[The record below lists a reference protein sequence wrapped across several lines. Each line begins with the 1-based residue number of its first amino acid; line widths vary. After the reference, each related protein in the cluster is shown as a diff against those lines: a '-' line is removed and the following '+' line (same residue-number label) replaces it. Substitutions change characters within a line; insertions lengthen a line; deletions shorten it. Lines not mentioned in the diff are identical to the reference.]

1 MRKMSRNPSAKSLL
15 QNKISNSK
23 GSFNPHTGKLAEE
36 ERGYDPKEQQ
46 KKAARE
52 AKAAKAARQAEK
64 SASFSALR
72 SGGQPVEVVQDTGLV
87 SSIRDYRKQRAKKVK
102 TPVKGTIGRKYDP
115 EKGFTVQG
123 LTVRPERSNAKD
135 EKTRLYRT
143 HDNLL
148 SAEEIRKKY
157 SYVAQDKELDYRT
170 MRRAVN
176 NGMRAVGKTLDTA
189 KGDYAELQR
198 VGKLQAQLQGRLRS
212 AGFTAGF
219 FNSTGGNVARIAA
232 KGIKN
237 EQARKNWMDTLNQL
251 KETQEAH
258 PTAGTLGAAA
268 GEIAKYES
276 LGKVA
281 EGLFLK
287 GASALGGRMA
297 ASTAPDI
304 AQKAAAKILLNP
316 KNAKAARVAAG
327 LLGQQA
333 ADTVVNTPMT
343 IAAGMADGKSRKE
356 IAKDVGKQEA
366 MDAAFN
372 MGLAALGAGAK
383 KAGQVFEQAKAQRA
397 QKAQNRFANTVLENY
412 GITDIYSSSNVVNGI
427 VGKIKDTFLSTAD
440 NVRPIL
446 NEETGLNIEVW
457 KRGIDETFRK
467 GRYYP
472 ALSDEMKIA
481 KIASVEHLPEL
492 IRTGTVRAAEKENFK
507 NAASKTSFVYLK
519 NEIEIDGKEYLV
531 TMDIKKLSDNSN
543 RFYIHDIKIKEATSA
558 QRDSIRTGSPPSSGN
573 QLVAP
578 MDSIPKAAEGVKGT
592 DAAGEGIKKENVL
605 PGDVTSPS
613 VTPENATAQFSA
625 NTVPKAAEDVKG
637 TDAAGA
643 TANTARE
650 ETIQAAAQ
658 SMAENR
664 NVLAEKMTPEEVK
677 QLEERYF
684 QLQNKDWRKKELQRI
699 ANEANYELKDVTKA
713 NADFDREMNEIGKIM
728 AQQEAMQTKAD
739 LIAKARADIR
749 DSFGITDEEGE
760 KQIGEILQKAAQ
772 EGNLSKKERRHLLAL
787 VEEKSRKN
795 TADEVSAIFQ
805 RLRQTELLIDTD
817 TAADIAEI
825 HKQRG
830 QLKGKLAKASIKR
843 DGNISEV
850 YAGLSREFPFYFPRS
865 IESTTGQFKQIY
877 KIATAS
883 ELLQKGEKQQT
894 RETLQRIL
902 QNLTDGMDVHEAYK
916 EITLADMDDFISNLA
931 GQVDYA
937 RASAEQVQ
945 GWHKERYRLQK
956 ELEKENLEWK
966 ALNAEL
972 TQDEETLL
980 QNAIDG
986 KISAEGLKRLTGDR
1000 YGMLEQR
1007 YESGKALADMDKK
1020 IGEYKQFLSERRQRK
1035 AADAVGEITLATDG
1049 KKGWKDKALGLQ
1061 YATETQERNLYDIAP
1076 DRETADRV
1084 IDTIFAPIHEN
1095 ERKRVLMV
1103 NDYAKKL
1110 NALGIDT
1117 RKNISIQLPDVA
1129 ESKISESTLIHWL
1142 GEKRYDLQEMKAEF
1156 GKSKAYR
1163 ELAEQIRR
1171 VENSLSE
1178 EQLGRINKGIAELQ
1192 QILKEMWPMLNEA
1205 RIQEGYD
1212 PIGWIPNYFPH
1223 AKLNDPKDPL
1233 QKTASLFGIDL
1244 TDMELPMDIAGRTED
1259 FKPRTQWSGNVLQRK
1274 GKATDYDA
1282 FRIFDQYIEGASNI
1296 IYHTEDIGNVRAL
1309 SDHMRYSF
1317 SEESVRKQIDEIYK
1331 NKSLSIEDRN
1341 KKIAEIYKQNA
1352 KNHKLQNYVQNLDEY
1367 ANQLAGK
1374 KSKLDRAAE
1383 ALLGRKFYKAVTGI
1397 SNRVSG
1403 NMVAG
1408 NIGSALTNII
1418 PITQGLGRTR
1428 TTSQLKGLGEALLY
1442 MKNGEMDDLTR
1453 MSTFLATRGGTE
1465 RTYKNWLQRL
1475 ETKGGKANP
1484 LQWMEA
1490 ADTFATQAVWRARY
1504 HNNLKDG
1511 MGELAAIKEADTFAR
1526 NLFGGRSK
1534 GSMPTIFNSKVLKPL
1549 TMFQLEVNNQYR
1561 NLIKD
1566 IPHEEKTI
1574 YRKMRSYMGIV
1585 IGAYMFNDAY
1595 EKITGRRSAFDPFG
1609 MANEAYGDATG
1620 EGMRNTWDILGDA
1633 IKGDGVQLTEKREKK
1648 IPSAVIQGVT
1658 DELADNTPF
1667 VGGLFFDGGRI
1678 PLKSAVPHPVK
1689 GAMHFADAM
1698 RGEERWG
1705 KALQEANKEAISP
1718 LATYMMLPIA
1728 GGQVRKTVKGLDLM
1742 REGGSYTQTNKGEK
1756 LQFAV
1761 DQDKKTNW
1769 LQAALFGKWA
1779 VPEAQAHMEKNRT
1792 LSEKSTETYEKL
1804 RQAGAKNTT
1813 AFESINKMNREDKG
1827 RDKRR
1832 AIRSAPLSAEQ
1843 KAILYRSILSDKQ
1856 KDKEILDYFS
1866 WTNSMGEVAD
1876 YLMRAADYKDNA
1888 AKKAALQDAK
1898 ISDDEKEYIYMEK
1911 FVQKD
1916 SKEKERSKIRT
1927 LREAGIGMNDYLRIR
1942 MEYGQLYNEKGM
1954 KGKEKQYAL
1963 VDLMNELGLTAAQQ
1977 AKVKELFLFG
1987 GGYTTK
1993 WKI

>member
-1 MRKMSRNPSAKSLL
+1 MSRNPSAKSLL

-72 SGGQPVEVVQDTGLV
+72 SGGQPVDVVLDTGLV
-87 SSIRDYRKQRAKKVK
+87 SSIRDYRKRQAKKVK
-102 TPVKGTIGRKYDP
+102 TPVKGTIGRKYDT

-135 EKTRLYRT
+135 EKTRLYQT

-304 AQKAAAKILLNP
+304 AQQAAAKILLNP
-316 KNAKAARVAAG
+316 KNAKAARFATRM
-327 LLGQQA
+327 LGQQA

-343 IAAGMADGKSRKE
+343 IAAGMADGKSRRE
-356 IAKDVGKQEA
+356 IAKDIGKQEA

-372 MGLAALGAGAK
+372 VGLAALGAGAK
-383 KAGQVFEQAKAQRA
+383 KAGQVLEQAKAQKA

-467 GRYYP
+467 GKYYP

-492 IRTGTVRAAEKENFK
+492 IRTGTVRAPEKGNFK
-507 NAASKTSFVYLK
+507 NATYKSSFVYLK

-531 TMDIKKLSDNSN
+531 TMDIKKLPDNSN

-558 QRDSIRTGSPPSSGN
+558 QRDSSLSGPPSSGD

-578 MDSIPKAAEGVKGT
+578 TDSI
-592 DAAGEGIKKENVL
+592 
-605 PGDVTSPS
+605 
-613 VTPENATAQFSA
+613 
-625 NTVPKAAEDVKG
+625 PKAAEDVKG

-664 NVLAEKMTPEEVK
+664 NVLAKKMTPEEVK

-684 QLQNKDWRKKELQRI
+684 QLQNKDWRTKELQRI
-699 ANEANYELKDVTKA
+699 ADEANYELKDVTKA
-713 NADFDREMNEIGKIM
+713 NADFDREMNEIGRTL

-795 TADEVSAIFQ
+795 TVDEVSAIFQ

-850 YAGLSREFPFYFPRS
+850 YAGLSKEFPFYFPRS

-945 GWHKERYRLQK
+945 GWHNERYRLQK

-986 KISAEGLKRLTGDR
+986 KISAEGLKRLAGDR

-1020 IGEYKQFLSERRQRK
+1020 IGGYKQFLSERRQRK

-1156 GKSKAYR
+1156 GKSKAYQ

-1192 QILKEMWPMLNEA
+1192 QLYKEIWPMLNEA
-1205 RIQEGYD
+1205 RIKEGYD
-1212 PIGWIPNYFPH
+1212 PIGYIPNYFPH

-1296 IYHTEDIGNVRAL
+1296 IYHTDDISNVRAL
-1309 SDHMRYSF
+1309 SDYMRYSF
-1317 SEESVRKQIDEIYK
+1317 SEESVKKQVDEIYK

-1367 ANQLAGK
+1367 ANLLAGK

-1475 ETKGGKANP
+1475 ETKGGNLNP

-1504 HNNLKDG
+1504 YDNLKDG
-1511 MGELAAIKEADTFAR
+1511 MGELAAIKEADIFAR
-1526 NLFGGRSK
+1526 NLFAGRSK
-1534 GSMPTIFNSKVLKPL
+1534 GAMPTIFHSQSIFIKPL
-1549 TMFQLEVNNQYR
+1549 TMFQLEVNNSYR
-1561 NLIKD
+1561 NMIKD

-1585 IGAYMFNDAY
+1585 IGAYMFNDLY
-1595 EKITGRRSAFDPFG
+1595 EKLTGRRSAFDPLG
-1609 MANEAYGDATG
+1609 MANEAFGDATG

-1633 IKGDGVQLTEKREKK
+1633 IKGDGVQLTEQREKK

-1705 KALQEANKEAISP
+1705 KALQEINKEAISP
-1718 LATYMMLPIA
+1718 IATYTMLPIA
-1728 GGQVRKTVKGLDLM
+1728 GGQVNKTIKGLNMM
-1742 REGGSYTQTNKGEK
+1742 RKGGSYTQTNEGER

-1761 DQDKKTNW
+1761 DKDKKTNW

-1792 LSEKSTETYEKL
+1792 LNEKSTEIYKELLQT
-1804 RQAGAKNTT
+1804 GAKNTT
-1813 AFESINKMNREDKG
+1813 AFESISKMNREDKG
-1827 RDKRR
+1827 KEKRR

-1843 KAILYRSILSDKQ
+1843 KAILYRSILDDDQ
-1856 KDKEILDYFS
+1856 KDKEILDYFK
-1866 WTNSMGEVAD
+1866 WKNSMGKVAD
-1876 YLMRAADYKDNA
+1876 YLMQAADYKSDTP
-1888 AKKAALQDAK
+1888 KKVALQDAE

-1942 MEYGQLYNEKGM
+1942 MKYGELYNDRSK
-1954 KGKEKQYAL
+1954 KNLEKQYIIA
-1963 VDLMNELGLTAAQQ
+1963 DLMNELGLTAAQQ
-1977 AKVKELFLFG
+1977 AKVKELFKFG
-1987 GGYTTK
+1987 GGYTTE

>member
-1 MRKMSRNPSAKSLL
+1 MTESERLRKEM
-15 QNKISNSK
+15 
-23 GSFNPHTGKLAEE
+23 E
-36 ERGYDPKEQQ
+36 ERGLLGTTGKKVIVSAAQ
-46 KKAARE
+46 KKINEKKGGTAKSRSAGSSSTGTARSRRDE
-52 AKAAKAARQAEK
+52 IVR
-64 SASFSALR
+64 
-72 SGGQPVEVVQDTGLV
+72 DTGLV
-87 SSIRDYRKQRAKKVK
+87 SSIRDYRKQQAKKVK
-102 TPVKGTIGRKYDP
+102 TPVKGKIGRKYDP

-123 LTVRPERSNAKD
+123 LTVRPERSNAKN
-135 EKTRLYRT
+135 EKTRLYQT
-143 HDNLL
+143 YDNLL
-148 SAEEIRKKY
+148 DEKEIRKKY
-157 SYVAQDKELDYRT
+157 NYVLKDKSTDEKAKG
-170 MRRAVN
+170 RAV
-176 NGMRAVGKTLDTA
+176 RALLNPSQT
-189 KGDYAELQR
+189 DYATYKKVAERQMELQKQKS
-198 VGKLQAQLQGRLRS
+198 G
-212 AGFTAGF
+212 AGFAAGF
-219 FNSTGGNVARIAA
+219 LNATGGNVAKITA
-232 KGIKN
+232 KGTKN
-237 EQARKNWMDTLNQL
+237 EQARKNWMDTLNHL

-258 PTAGTLGAAA
+258 PTAGTLGAVTGEFAKA
-268 GEIAKYES
+268 GAGYATF
-276 LGKVA
+276 GKVA
-281 EGLFLK
+281 EKAVLK
-287 GASALGGRMA
+287 GASALGGRML

-304 AQKAAAKILLNP
+304 AQQAAAKILLNP

-333 ADTVVNTPMT
+333 ADTMVNTPMT
-343 IAAGMADGKSRKE
+343 IAAGVADGKSRRE
-356 IAKDVGKQEA
+356 IAKDIGKQEA
-366 MDAAFN
+366 TDAAFN
-372 MGLAALGAGAK
+372 VGLAALGAGAK
-383 KAGQVFEQAKAQRA
+383 KVGDALEPRLAAKRISKQIEKSMTGQLPSSDYIKLGKTPEILKKYGMIEGEMLMPQGVVPKVAYPAEYRQALAKGTDMSENQIKKIQGHDLGFEPIRQLPKKLKDPVAILKSDTRDGSIIVLTDMVDKYGQPVIVPVRVDQNGYSEFSSVIPSMYGKKRFAEFMKNQQGNILYWNKKKNLQHFPGNGVQFPEPYSDADPMLRIAQR
-397 QKAQNRFANTVLENY
+397 K
-412 GITDIYSSSNVVNGI
+412 GI
-427 VGKIKDTFLSTAD
+427 VNA
-440 NVRPIL
+440 
-446 NEETGLNIEVW
+446 EE
-457 KRGIDETFRK
+457 
-467 GRYYP
+467 
-472 ALSDEMKIA
+472 
-481 KIASVEHLPEL
+481 
-492 IRTGTVRAAEKENFK
+492 
-507 NAASKTSFVYLK
+507 LK
-519 NEIEIDGKEYLV
+519 NIQKGH
-531 TMDIKKLSDNSN
+531 KL
-543 RFYIHDIKIKEATSA
+543 
-558 QRDSIRTGSPPSSGN
+558 Q
-573 QLVAP
+573 
-578 MDSIPKAAEGVKGT
+578 AAEGVKE
-592 DAAGEGIKKENVL
+592 A
-605 PGDVTSPS
+605 
-613 VTPENATAQFSA
+613 
-625 NTVPKAAEDVKG
+625 
-637 TDAAGA
+637 DAAGA

-650 ETIQAAAQ
+650 ETIQAAAE
-658 SMAENR
+658 SMAKNR

-699 ANEANYELKDVTKA
+699 ADEANYELKDVTKA
-713 NADFDREMNEIGKIM
+713 NADFDREMNEIGRTL

-749 DSFGITDEEGE
+749 DSFGIADEEGE

-817 TAADIAEI
+817 TAADIAQI

-850 YAGLSREFPFYFPRS
+850 YAGLSKEFPFYFPRS

-902 QNLTDGMDVHEAYK
+902 QNLTDGMDVHKAYK

-931 GQVDYA
+931 KQTDYA
-937 RASAEQVQ
+937 RATPEQVQ

-956 ELEKENLEWK
+956 ELEREGLEWE
-966 ALNAEL
+966 ALSAEL

-1020 IGEYKQFLSERRQRK
+1020 IGGYKQFLSERRQRK

-1076 DRETADRV
+1076 DRETANRV

-1117 RKNISIQLPDVA
+1117 RKNIPIQLPDVA

-1142 GEKRYDLQEMKAEF
+1142 GEKRYDLQNVKGE
-1156 GKSKAYR
+1156 AYR

-1171 VENSLSE
+1171 VENSLRP
-1178 EQLGRINKGIAELQ
+1178 EQMERINKGIAELQ
-1192 QILKEMWPMLNEA
+1192 QIFKEAHPLLNEA
-1205 RIQEGYD
+1205 RIKEGYD
-1212 PIGWIPNYFPH
+1212 PIGYIPHYFPH
-1223 AKLNDPKDPL
+1223 ARFNDPKDPL

-1244 TDMELPMDIAGRTED
+1244 TDSELPMDIAGRTED
-1259 FKPRTQWSGNVLQRK
+1259 FKPRTPWSGNVLQRK

-1282 FRIFDQYIEGASNI
+1282 LRIFDQYIEGVSNI
-1296 IYHTEDIGNVRAL
+1296 VHHTEDIGNVRAL
-1309 SDHMRYSF
+1309 SDYMRYSF
-1317 SEESVRKQIDEIYK
+1317 SEESVKKQIDEIYK

-1352 KNHKLQNYVQNLDEY
+1352 ENHKLQNYVQNLDEY

-1374 KSKLDRAAE
+1374 KSSIDRSVE
-1383 ALLGRKFYKAVTGI
+1383 KTLLGRKYYKAVTGI
-1397 SNRVSG
+1397 SNRVAG

-1442 MKNGEMDDLTR
+1442 MKNGEMDELTKR
-1453 MSTFLATRGGTE
+1453 SSFLATRGGTE

-1475 ETKGGKANP
+1475 ETAGGKVNP

-1490 ADTFATQAVWRARY
+1490 ADTFSTQAVWRARY
-1504 HNNLKDG
+1504 YDNLKDG
-1511 MGELAAIKEADTFAR
+1511 MGQAAAIKEADTFAR
-1526 NLFGGRSK
+1526 NLFAGRSK
-1534 GSMPTIFNSKVLKPL
+1534 GSMPTIFNSKALKPL
-1549 TMFQLEVNNQYR
+1549 TMFQLEVNNSYR

-1585 IGAYMFNDAY
+1585 IGAYMFNDLY
-1595 EKITGRRSAFDPFG
+1595 EKITGRRSAFDPLG

-1620 EGMRNTWDILGDA
+1620 ESMRNTWDILGDA
-1633 IKGDGVQLTEKREKK
+1633 ISGNGLELTEKREKK
-1648 IPSAVIQGVT
+1648 APSAVIQGVA

-1667 VGGLFFDGGRI
+1667 VGGLFFGGGRI
-1678 PLKSAVPHPVK
+1678 PLKSAAPHPIK
-1689 GAMHFADAM
+1689 AGKHFADAM

-1705 KALQEANKEAISP
+1705 KALQEINKEAISP

-1728 GGQVRKTVKGLDLM
+1728 GGQVNKTIKGLNMM
-1742 REGGSYTQTNKGEK
+1742 RKGGSYTQTNKGEQ

-1761 DQDKKTNW
+1761 DKDKKANW
-1769 LQAALFGKWA
+1769 AQALLFGKWA
-1779 VPEAQAHMEKNRT
+1779 TDGGKAYMKDKSMKLGEKQ
-1792 LSEKSTETYEKL
+1792 TETYKKL
-1804 RQAGAKNTT
+1804 VAAGAKNTL
-1813 AFESINKMNREDKG
+1813 AFDEVNHVRSGEKKSSKMTVL
-1827 RDKRR
+1827 R
-1832 AIRSAPLSAEQ
+1832 ASLLNEEQ
-1843 KAILYRSILSDKQ
+1843 KGILYYDMVAGDKEREVLDHFKDSGNRWRLADCMSRMGEFEQIAPKRETLKNAALSD
-1856 KDKEILDYFS
+1856 E
-1866 WTNSMGEVAD
+1866 
-1876 YLMRAADYKDNA
+1876 
-1888 AKKAALQDAK
+1888 
-1898 ISDDEKEYIYMEK
+1898 EKEYLYLYKTVDKDSIEK
-1911 FVQKD
+1911 ERNRIRALSAAGLGMDAYLSVKNKLQELNDSDMK
-1916 SKEKERSKIRT
+1916 SKEK
-1927 LREAGIGMNDYLRIR
+1927 
-1942 MEYGQLYNEKGM
+1942 
-1954 KGKEKQYAL
+1954 KQAFVHWMYESGYS
-1963 VDLMNELGLTAAQQ
+1963 NAQVQ
-1977 AKVKELFLFG
+1977 TVKDNFAFS
-1987 GGYTTK
+1987 GGYTVK
-1993 WKI
+1993 W

>member
-1 MRKMSRNPSAKSLL
+1 MTESERLRKEM
-15 QNKISNSK
+15 
-23 GSFNPHTGKLAEE
+23 E
-36 ERGYDPKEQQ
+36 ERGLLGTTGKKVIVSAAQKEINE
-46 KKAARE
+46 KKGGTAKSRSAGSSSTGTARSRRDE
-52 AKAAKAARQAEK
+52 IVR
-64 SASFSALR
+64 
-72 SGGQPVEVVQDTGLV
+72 DTGLV
-87 SSIRDYRKQRAKKVK
+87 SSIRDYRKQQAKKVK
-102 TPVKGTIGRKYDP
+102 TPVKGKIGRKYDP

-123 LTVRPERSNAKD
+123 LTVRPERSNAKN
-135 EKTRLYRT
+135 EKTRLYQT
-143 HDNLL
+143 YDNLL
-148 SAEEIRKKY
+148 DEKEIRKKY
-157 SYVAQDKELDYRT
+157 NYVLKDKSTDEKAKG
-170 MRRAVN
+170 RAV
-176 NGMRAVGKTLDTA
+176 RALLNPSQT
-189 KGDYAELQR
+189 DYATYKKVAERQMELQKQKS
-198 VGKLQAQLQGRLRS
+198 G
-212 AGFTAGF
+212 AGFAAGF
-219 FNSTGGNVARIAA
+219 LNATGGNVAKITA
-232 KGIKN
+232 KGTKN
-237 EQARKNWMDTLNQL
+237 EQARKNWMDTLNHL

-258 PTAGTLGAAA
+258 PTAGTLGAVTGEFAKA
-268 GEIAKYES
+268 GAGYATF
-276 LGKVA
+276 GKVA
-281 EGLFLK
+281 EKAVLK

-343 IAAGMADGKSRKE
+343 IAAGVADGKSRKE
-356 IAKDVGKQEA
+356 IAKDIGKQEA
-366 MDAAFN
+366 TDAAFN
-372 MGLAALGAGAK
+372 VGLAALGAGAK
-383 KAGQVFEQAKAQRA
+383 KVGEVLEPKLATKRIPKQIEKSMTGKMLSSEHIKLGKTPEILKKYGMIEGEMLMPQGVVPKVAYPAGYRQALAKGTGMSENQIKKIQGHDLGFEVIRQIPEKMRNPIAILKSDTQEGSIVVLTDMVDKYNQPIIVPIKVDQKGYSEFASVIPSMYGRKGFTEFMEKQGKKGNILYWNKKKNLQHFPGNGVQFPEPYSDADPMLRIAQR
-397 QKAQNRFANTVLENY
+397 K
-412 GITDIYSSSNVVNGI
+412 GI
-427 VGKIKDTFLSTAD
+427 VNA
-440 NVRPIL
+440 
-446 NEETGLNIEVW
+446 EELKNIQ
-457 KRGIDETFRK
+457 K
-467 GRYYP
+467 GHK
-472 ALSDEMKIA
+472 LQ
-481 KIASVEHLPEL
+481 
-492 IRTGTVRAAEKENFK
+492 AAE
-507 NAASKTSFVYLK
+507 
-519 NEIEIDGKEYLV
+519 
-531 TMDIKKLSDNSN
+531 DIKK
-543 RFYIHDIKIKEATSA
+543 A
-558 QRDSIRTGSPPSSGN
+558 
-573 QLVAP
+573 
-578 MDSIPKAAEGVKGT
+578 
-592 DAAGEGIKKENVL
+592 
-605 PGDVTSPS
+605 
-613 VTPENATAQFSA
+613 
-625 NTVPKAAEDVKG
+625 
-637 TDAAGA
+637 DAAGA
-643 TANTARE
+643 TLNTARE

-684 QLQNKDWRKKELQRI
+684 QLQNKDWRTKELQRI
-699 ANEANYELKDVTKA
+699 ADEANYELKDVTKA
-713 NADFDREMNEIGKIM
+713 NADFDREMNEIGRTL

-817 TAADIAEI
+817 TAADIAQI

-850 YAGLSREFPFYFPRS
+850 YAGLSKEFPFYFPRS

-986 KISAEGLKRLTGDR
+986 KLSAEGLKRLTGDR

-1007 YESGKALADMDKK
+1007 YESGKALADMEKK
-1020 IGEYKQFLSERRQRK
+1020 IGGYKQFLSERRQRK

-1084 IDTIFAPIHEN
+1084 IDAFFAPIHEN

-1103 NDYAKKL
+1103 NEYAKKL

-1117 RKNISIQLPDVA
+1117 RKNIHIQLPDVA

-1142 GEKRYDLQEMKAEF
+1142 GEKEFDLQEMKAEF
-1156 GKSKAYR
+1156 GKSKAYQ
-1163 ELAEQIRR
+1163 ELAEQIGR
-1171 VENSLSE
+1171 VKESLRPA
-1178 EQLGRINKGIAELQ
+1178 QMARINKGIAELRQ
-1192 QILKEMWPMLNEA
+1192 LYKELWPMLNEA
-1205 RIQEGYD
+1205 RIKEGYD
-1212 PIGWIPNYFPH
+1212 PIGYIPHYFPH
-1223 AKLNDPKDPL
+1223 ARFNDPKDPL

-1244 TDMELPMDIAGRTED
+1244 TDSELPMDIAGRTED
-1259 FKPRTQWSGNVLQRK
+1259 FKPRTPWSGNVLQRK

-1282 FRIFDQYIEGASNI
+1282 LRIFDQYIEGVSNI
-1296 IYHTEDIGNVRAL
+1296 VHHTEDIGNIRAL

-1317 SEESVRKQIDEIYK
+1317 SEENIKKQIDEIYK
-1331 NKSLSIEDRN
+1331 NKSLSIEKRN
-1341 KKIAEIYKQNA
+1341 EEIAKIYAQNA
-1352 KNHKLQNYVQNLDEY
+1352 ENHKLQNYVQNLDEY
-1367 ANQLAGK
+1367 ANLLAGK
-1374 KSKLDRAAE
+1374 KSSIDRSVE
-1383 ALLGRKFYKAVTGI
+1383 KTLLGRKYYKAVTGI
-1397 SNRVSG
+1397 SNRVAG

-1442 MKNGEMDDLTR
+1442 MKNGEMDELTKR
-1453 MSTFLATRGGTE
+1453 SAFLATRGGTE

-1475 ETKGGKANP
+1475 ETAGGNLNP
-1484 LQWMEA
+1484 LQWMEE

-1504 HNNLKDG
+1504 YDNLKDG
-1511 MGELAAIKEADTFAR
+1511 MGQAAAIKEADTFAR
-1526 NLFGGRSK
+1526 NLFAGRSK
-1534 GSMPTIFNSKVLKPL
+1534 GAMPTIFSSKALKPL
-1549 TMFQLEVNNQYR
+1549 TMFQLEVNNGYR

-1585 IGAYMFNDAY
+1585 IGAYMFNDLY
-1595 EKITGRRSAFDPFG
+1595 EKLTGRRSAFDPFG

-1620 EGMRNTWDILGDA
+1620 ESMRNTWDILGDA
-1633 IKGDGVQLTEKREKK
+1633 ISGNGLELTEKREKK
-1648 IPSAVIQGVT
+1648 APSAVIQGVT

-1667 VGGLFFDGGRI
+1667 VGGLFFGGGRI
-1678 PLKSAVPHPVK
+1678 PLKSAVPHPIK
-1689 GAMHFADAM
+1689 AGKHIADAM

-1705 KALQEANKEAISP
+1705 KALQEANKEAVSP
-1718 LATYMMLPIA
+1718 IATYTMLPVA
-1728 GGQVRKTVKGLDLM
+1728 GGQVNKTIKGLNMM
-1742 REGGSYTQTNKGEK
+1742 RKGGSYTQTNKGEQ

-1761 DQDKKTNW
+1761 DKDKKTNW
-1769 LQAALFGKWA
+1769 AQALLFGKWA
-1779 VPEAQAHMEKNRT
+1779 TDGGKAYMKD
-1792 LSEKSTETYEKL
+1792 KSMMLGAKQTETYKKL
-1804 RQAGAKNTT
+1804 VAAGAKNTL
-1813 AFESINKMNREDKG
+1813 AFDEVNHVRSGEKTSSKMTVL
-1827 RDKRR
+1827 R
-1832 AIRSAPLSAEQ
+1832 ASLLNEEQ
-1843 KAILYRSILSDKQ
+1843 KGILYYDMVAGDKEREVLDHFKDSGNQWRLADCMSRMGEFEQIAPKRETLKNAALSD
-1856 KDKEILDYFS
+1856 E
-1866 WTNSMGEVAD
+1866 
-1876 YLMRAADYKDNA
+1876 
-1888 AKKAALQDAK
+1888 
-1898 ISDDEKEYIYMEK
+1898 EKEYLYLYKTVNKDSIEK
-1911 FVQKD
+1911 ERNRIRALSAAGLGMDAYLSVKNKLQELNDSGMK
-1916 SKEKERSKIRT
+1916 SKEKKWAFVNWMYES
-1927 LREAGIGMNDYLRIR
+1927 GYSN
-1942 MEYGQLYNEKGM
+1942 
-1954 KGKEKQYAL
+1954 
-1963 VDLMNELGLTAAQQ
+1963 AQVQ
-1977 AKVKELFLFG
+1977 AVKDNFAFS
-1987 GGYTTK
+1987 GGYTVK
-1993 WKI
+1993 W

>member
-1 MRKMSRNPSAKSLL
+1 MTESERLRKEM
-15 QNKISNSK
+15 
-23 GSFNPHTGKLAEE
+23 E
-36 ERGYDPKEQQ
+36 ERGLLGTTGKKVIVSAAQKKINERKGGTAKSRSAGSASASRTTSKTTNSAKRVPDTKLFRGMQLTRPTARKTIAPAMGGKDSAVLQRAKALSANKGLSGKEREKQIGQAQKELGRIRDKNLLASFLGNKEAKARISQVTKLQGELSKQQKRTAFGAGFGQAVGLDIYDTAV
-46 KKAARE
+46 KKAA
-52 AKAAKAARQAEK
+52 KKTGNT
-64 SASFSALR
+64 AL
-72 SGGQPVEVVQDTGLV
+72 S
-87 SSIRDYRKQRAKKVK
+87 KQMA
-102 TPVKGTIGRKYDP
+102 
-115 EKGFTVQG
+115 
-123 LTVRPERSNAKD
+123 
-135 EKTRLYRT
+135 
-143 HDNLL
+143 
-148 SAEEIRKKY
+148 
-157 SYVAQDKELDYRT
+157 AQDKVRQEVKTANKKSYGRGELAGELTQAGILYGT
-170 MRRAVN
+170 AGAAAEKAALKGV
-176 NGMRAVGKTLDTA
+176 GKLTGGKTL
-189 KGDYAELQR
+189 
-198 VGKLQAQLQGRLRS
+198 GK
-212 AGFTAGF
+212 
-219 FNSTGGNVARIAA
+219 
-232 KGIKN
+232 
-237 EQARKNWMDTLNQL
+237 
-251 KETQEAH
+251 
-258 PTAGTLGAAA
+258 AGTFAT
-268 GEIAKYES
+268 
-276 LGKVA
+276 
-281 EGLFLK
+281 
-287 GASALGGRMA
+287 RM
-297 ASTAPDI
+297 
-304 AQKAAAKILLNP
+304 
-316 KNAKAARVAAG
+316 
-327 LLGQQA
+327 LGQQA
-333 ADTVVNTPMT
+333 ADTAVNTPMT

-372 MGLAALGAGAK
+372 VGLGAIGAGAK
-383 KAGQVFEQAKAQRA
+383 KAGQAFKKAS
-397 QKAQNRFANTVLENY
+397 KK
-412 GITDIYSSSNVVNGI
+412 G
-427 VGKIKDTFLSTAD
+427 
-440 NVRPIL
+440 PIA
-446 NEETGLNIEVW
+446 
-457 KRGIDETFRK
+457 GIDFEK
-467 GRYYP
+467 MGYKM
-472 ALSDEMKIA
+472 ADVDDGIL
-481 KIASVEHLPEL
+481 EHME
-492 IRTGTVRAAEKENFK
+492 
-507 NAASKTSFVYLK
+507 YLK
-519 NEIEIDGKEYLV
+519 NNPTDKKIDYALSPVNERMAKDVSNLV
-531 TMDIKKLSDNSN
+531 GFDISGYGNNLKPNAFDHVNKRHGADGIHDKSMANPKDIAKVQYILDNYDDVALDKKRAAGFTDSNGKLSQKVVFKKRINGT
-543 RFYIHDIKIKEATSA
+543 YYVVEAVPNTKKKRMEVIGTFM
-558 QRDSIRTGSPPSSGN
+558 QK
-573 QLVAP
+573 
-578 MDSIPKAAEGVKGT
+578 PKT
-592 DAAGEGIKKENVL
+592 KKENVL

-613 VTPENATAQFSA
+613 VTSKNATAQFSID
-625 NTVPKAAEDVKG
+625 TIPKAAEDVKG
-637 TDAAGA
+637 ADAAGA

-664 NVLAEKMTPEEVK
+664 NVLAERMTPEEVK

-684 QLQNKDWRKKELQRI
+684 QLQNKDWRTKELQRI
-699 ANEANYELKDVTKA
+699 ADEANYELKDVTKA
-713 NADFDREMNEIGKIM
+713 NADFDREMNEIGRTL

-817 TAADIAEI
+817 TAADIAQI

-850 YAGLSREFPFYFPRS
+850 YAGLSKEFPFYFPRS

-945 GWHKERYRLQK
+945 GWHNERYRLQK
-956 ELEKENLEWK
+956 ELERENLEWK

-986 KISAEGLKRLTGDR
+986 KISAEGLKRLSGDR

-1020 IGEYKQFLSERRQRK
+1020 IGGYKQFLSERRQRK

-1117 RKNISIQLPDVA
+1117 RKNIDIQLPDVA

-1156 GKSKAYR
+1156 GKSKAYQ

-1192 QILKEMWPMLNEA
+1192 QLYKEIWPMLNEA
-1205 RIQEGYD
+1205 RIKEGYD
-1212 PIGWIPNYFPH
+1212 PIGYIPNYFPH

-1296 IYHTEDIGNVRAL
+1296 IYHTDDISNVRAL
-1309 SDHMRYSF
+1309 SDYMRYSF
-1317 SEESVRKQIDEIYK
+1317 SEESVKKQVDEIYK

-1367 ANQLAGK
+1367 ANLLAGK

-1475 ETKGGKANP
+1475 ETKGGNLNP

-1504 HNNLKDG
+1504 YDNLKDG
-1511 MGELAAIKEADTFAR
+1511 MGELAAIKEADIFAR
-1526 NLFGGRSK
+1526 NLFAGRSK
-1534 GSMPTIFNSKVLKPL
+1534 GAMPTIFHSQSIFIKPL
-1549 TMFQLEVNNQYR
+1549 TMFQLEVNNSYR
-1561 NLIKD
+1561 NMIKD

-1585 IGAYMFNDAY
+1585 IGAYMFNDLY
-1595 EKITGRRSAFDPFG
+1595 EKLTGRRSAFDPLG
-1609 MANEAYGDATG
+1609 MANEAFGDATG

-1633 IKGDGVQLTEKREKK
+1633 ISGNGVQLTEQREKK
-1648 IPSAVIQGVT
+1648 APSAVIQGVT

-1689 GAMHFADAM
+1689 GAKHFADAM

-1705 KALQEANKEAISP
+1705 KALQEINKEAISP
-1718 LATYMMLPIA
+1718 IATYTMLPIA
-1728 GGQVRKTVKGLDLM
+1728 GGQVNKTIKGLNMM
-1742 REGGSYTQTNKGEK
+1742 RKGGSYTQTNKGEQ

-1761 DQDKKTNW
+1761 DKDKKANW
-1769 LQAALFGKWA
+1769 AQALLFGKWA
-1779 VPEAQAHMEKNRT
+1779 TDGGKAYMKDKGMMLGAKQ
-1792 LSEKSTETYEKL
+1792 TETYKKL
-1804 RQAGAKNTT
+1804 VAAGAKNTL
-1813 AFESINKMNREDKG
+1813 AFDEVNHV
-1827 RDKRR
+1827 
-1832 AIRSAPLSAEQ
+1832 RSAEKTSSKMTVLRASLLNEEQ
-1843 KAILYRSILSDKQ
+1843 KGILYYDMVAGDKEREVLDHFKDSGNRWRLAECMSRMGEFEQTAPKRETLKNAALSD
-1856 KDKEILDYFS
+1856 E
-1866 WTNSMGEVAD
+1866 
-1876 YLMRAADYKDNA
+1876 
-1888 AKKAALQDAK
+1888 
-1898 ISDDEKEYIYMEK
+1898 EKEYLYLYKTVDKDSREK
-1911 FVQKD
+1911 EQSRVRALSAAGLGMDAYLSVKNKLQELNDSDMK
-1916 SKEKERSKIRT
+1916 SKEKKWAFVNWMYECGYS
-1927 LREAGIGMNDYLRIR
+1927 N
-1942 MEYGQLYNEKGM
+1942 
-1954 KGKEKQYAL
+1954 
-1963 VDLMNELGLTAAQQ
+1963 AQVQ
-1977 AKVKELFLFG
+1977 AVKDNFAFS
-1987 GGYTTK
+1987 GGYTVK
-1993 WKI
+1993 W